1 MPQTIDV
8 ATARPYRVHVGPGL
22 LGRVAGE
29 AAAGRTGV
37 AVLSDSNVAPLYGAA
52 LEDLD
57 PSLRLEVPAGEGSK
71 ELGVLG
77 DLLERMAAA
86 GLDRGSLLVALG
98 GGVVGDLGG
107 LAAALYMR
115 GIDCVQCPTSLLAQV
130 DSSVGGKT
138 AVNLAA
144 GKNLAGTFHQPLAVY
159 ADTATLATL
168 PPEEFRSGLGEVVK
182 TALLAGEPLL
192 GLLEREAP
200 RCRPDADPELL
211 TRVVS
216 ACVAHKSSVVA
227 ADEREGGPR
236 KSLNLGHT
244 FAHAIER
251 AAGYG
256 TIPHGLAVAAGLG
269 LAARLGRTLGLLT
282 EPALPERIDGL
293 LAALG
298 LPRNLAEL
306 QRRHGLRLEPGP
318 LEEAMRRDKKSAGGE
333 LQFVIPVE
341 VGRVALDVRP
351 PPEALR
357 DLLERE
363 TGEPS
368 DAGLGSHVP

>member
-216 ACVAHKSSVVA
+216 ACVAHKL
-227 ADEREGGPR
+227 
-236 KSLNLGHT
+236 SLIH
-244 FAHAIER
+244 I
-251 AAGYG
+251 
-256 TIPHGLAVAAGLG
+256 
-269 LAARLGRTLGLLT
+269 
-282 EPALPERIDGL
+282 
-293 LAALG
+293 
-298 LPRNLAEL
+298 
-306 QRRHGLRLEPGP
+306 
-318 LEEAMRRDKKSAGGE
+318 
-333 LQFVIPVE
+333 
-341 VGRVALDVRP
+341 
-351 PPEALR
+351 
-357 DLLERE
+357 
-363 TGEPS
+363 
-368 DAGLGSHVP
+368 